1 MIRNRLRLLAWGSLA
16 VVILAVLLSL
26 WGYNLMQNEKAR
38 DDSISQ
44 LRRDAVS
51 LNVIT
56 LDLLYNT
63 TAALQP
69 YQWFAVHEKLG
80 KRIDEFS
87 GKNDQ
92 RLRLLKE
99 IHAKLGERLR
109 EYLAAHANCS
119 KEASAG
125 EGGSRCRQ
133 LLVRMATQMRL
144 ALQDLFVEI
153 NRLEA
158 STTAQLNRYFAL
170 GNLLLLALLITLSLL
185 ILMLVLPMTRKL
197 DQGLGRL
204 VEAAHRF
211 SKGDLDYRLPVD
223 SDDEMGIL
231 SRTFNEMASRRKK
244 AETELSSK
252 ERWLSRLLETLPY
265 GVQENDLNGVIT
277 YSNPAHHRI
286 LGREP
291 GELPGHHIWD
301 FLARQEEKEVLR
313 EMLQETIR
321 QEQAPEPIVNR
332 CLTADGREVQLEI
345 NWDYLR
351 DEEGRL
357 TGFISVISDVTERAR
372 AEEALKKSKVMLA
385 QAQRV
390 AHVGSWELDL
400 RNNRLSW
407 SDEIYRIFEIDP
419 ERFGASYDAFLE
431 RVHPDD
437 RERVDS
443 AYSRSLETRERY
455 DQASLRS
462 RERFWDIRV
471 PKIDSIFDNSLVP
484 RTSWSPGVPP
494 QHRKL
499 VAATHRSPI

>member
-1 MIRNRLRLLAWGSLA
+1 M
-16 VVILAVLLSL
+16 
-26 WGYNLMQNEKAR
+26 
-38 DDSISQ
+38 
-44 LRRDAVS
+44 
-51 LNVIT
+51 VIT

-63 TAALQP
+63 TAALQSH
-69 YQWFAVHEKLG
+69 QWFAVHEKLG

-92 RLRLLKE
+92 RLRLLKA

-109 EYLAAHANCS
+109 EYLTAHANCS

-133 LLVRMATQMRL
+133 LLVRMATQVRL

-185 ILMLVLPMTRKL
+185 TLTLVLPMTRKL

-244 AETELSSK
+244 AETELSNK

-286 LGREP
+286 LGLEP

-301 FLARQEEKEVLR
+301 FLARREEKEVLR
-313 EMLQETIR
+313 EMLQELIR
-321 QEQAPEPIVNR
+321 QEPASEPVVNR

-351 DEEGRL
+351 DRTTSSNG
-357 TGFISVISDVTERAR
+357 V
-372 AEEALKKSKVMLA
+372 
-385 QAQRV
+385 
-390 AHVGSWELDL
+390 
-400 RNNRLSW
+400 
-407 SDEIYRIFEIDP
+407 
-419 ERFGASYDAFLE
+419 SY
-431 RVHPDD
+431 
-437 RERVDS
+437 
-443 AYSRSLETRERY
+443 
-455 DQASLRS
+455 
-462 RERFWDIRV
+462 
-471 PKIDSIFDNSLVP
+471 
-484 RTSWSPGVPP
+484 
-494 QHRKL
+494 
-499 VAATHRSPI
+499 